1 MFISN
6 AINYIIV
13 ILDHSLIFR
22 VTILDAA
29 SIQFNLL
36 MMSI

>member
-6 AINYIIV
+6 ETNYLLV
-13 ILDHSLIFR
+13 ILDHSFVFR

-29 SIQFNLL
+29 SMQFNLL
-36 MMSI
+36 MMNI